1 MGLNSFASAVATT
14 GNFDEFYIGYTPYT
28 NLLGLFYGLTIDHI
42 LMGSILSCLAWW
54 LSAYILYKSFLI
66 LSLDRQLISPAL
78 LIYALLPSS
87 IMFTAVTLRE
97 PYQML
102 FVNLAI
108 YAVLKIYL
116 HKANRH
122 WLTLIL
128 AIAGAGSLHGGLLAF
143 GILLLAGT
151 LLLVTMRGKKGI
163 SWAKLVLMG
172 TISVVVLWYGF
183 SLFRN
188 ISYNLDEGLGIAIEV
203 YQQGALGTDARTHYK
218 TAAEI
223 SGLGGLLVFISV
235 GFFQYLFEPFPWH
248 VSAASDFVLVL
259 ENVLRGWLIWKAWNA
274 LRVAS
279 VLQRRALL
287 FIFFSYLAMETIW
300 SVGTINWGTSVRH
313 HLPAWGLLLLA
324 AYAVSD
330 IKVRAKKITRDFQPK
345 INSARV

>member
-1 MGLNSFASAVATT
+1 
-14 GNFDEFYIGYTPYT
+14 
-28 NLLGLFYGLTIDHI
+28 
-42 LMGSILSCLAWW
+42 
-54 LSAYILYKSFLI
+54 
-66 LSLDRQLISPAL
+66 
-78 LIYALLPSS
+78 
-87 IMFTAVTLRE
+87 MFTAVTLRE

-116 HKANRH
+116 HKSNRH

-128 AIAGAGSLHGGLLAF
+128 AIAGAGSLHGGLLAI

-151 LLLVTMRGKKGI
+151 LLLVAMRGKKGI

-172 TISVVVLWYGF
+172 TISAVVLWYGF
-183 SLFRN
+183 SLFQN
-188 ISYNLDEGLGIAIEV
+188 ISYNLDKGLGIAVEV
-203 YQQGALGTDARTHYK
+203 HQQGALGTDARTHYK

-235 GFFQYLFEPFPWH
+235 GLFQYLFEPFPWH

-287 FIFFSYLAMETIW
+287 FIFFFYLAMETIW

-330 IKVRAKKITRDFQPK
+330 IKMRAKKITRDFQPK
-345 INSARV
+345 IYSARV